1 MTSSEQQ
8 KQQSDDDITS
18 QKGMQDASSG
28 SSSLSKYL
36 KQMGD
41 LQREAFEKVYD
52 AVDQPCMHEPCLPTC
67 ETDMDQF
74 LMPCHQPIT
83 LFHFFEADHRD
94 QDDTL
99 VVAPG
104 SYVIPIFC
112 EYCGSST
119 TRLCP
124 LSCQRPKLFFRKQRP
139 PFIPSSTQSW
149 DPVTEYELP
158 KG

>member
-74 LMPCHQPIT
+74 LMVRNLGDSRRKQEQRRHARTNKC
-83 LFHFFEADHRD
+83 
-94 QDDTL
+94 
-99 VVAPG
+99 
-104 SYVIPIFC
+104 
-112 EYCGSST
+112 
-119 TRLCP
+119 LCP
-124 LSCQRPKLFFRKQRP
+124 FLTTNYRYTYIYALSILF
-139 PFIPSSTQSW
+139 
-149 DPVTEYELP
+149 
-158 KG
+158 